1 VADSQWEALING
13 QKRGVSPKHRFNSKF
28 RCGPCA
34 LFVSVFTISNHHTAR
49 YSQRFPYLSLPA
61 PLSAFLVTWCPSV
74 SACLRL
80 HNTPL
85 SFHRESISYHKV
97 KQTATTYQAAKQSLL
112 GPSAPFAGWIVSG
125 EEWESFD
132 AHGEL
137 PSDVR
142 TPLS

>member
-1 VADSQWEALING
+1 MVRSEVYRQSTGSILNSGADLATCLSQ
-13 QKRGVSPKHRFNSKF
+13 
-28 RCGPCA
+28 
-34 LFVSVFTISNHHTAR
+34 
-49 YSQRFPYLSLPA
+49 SLPFK
-61 PLSAFLVTWCPSV
+61 PPYSPILSKVSLFELSRSTLSILGHLVPRCVRLFTFFIILH
-74 SACLRL
+74 SA
-80 HNTPL
+80 
-85 SFHRESISYHKV
+85 FHRESISYHKV

-142 TPLS
+142 TPQL